1 MSQNQNKPED
11 MSDVFPEPE
20 NDDQMEQMEEIE
32 SGDDM
37 MDAGQA
43 GTASP
48 EIQELKDKY
57 LRLLAEFENYKR
69 RTSKERIESSKFASQ
84 DMIASLLPVLDDFE
98 RESKYGLA
106 TEGST
111 LIHNKLS
118 QILKQK
124 GLVEMES
131 NGQVFDPAVHEA
143 ATELTVPDDKK
154 NRIIDTVEKGY
165 YLSDK
170 IIRYAKVVVGK

>member
-111 LIHNKLS
+111 LIHNKL
-118 QILKQK
+118 
-124 GLVEMES
+124 
-131 NGQVFDPAVHEA
+131 
-143 ATELTVPDDKK
+143 
-154 NRIIDTVEKGY
+154 EKVWWGGKVSALFRY
-165 YLSDK
+165 NNEIFQRALSHQNQTDAGWLLD
-170 IIRYAKVVVGK
+170 RL

>member
-98 RESKYGLA
+98 RE
-106 TEGST
+106 
-111 LIHNKLS
+111 
-118 QILKQK
+118 
-124 GLVEMES
+124 
-131 NGQVFDPAVHEA
+131 
-143 ATELTVPDDKK
+143 
-154 NRIIDTVEKGY
+154 
-165 YLSDK
+165 
-170 IIRYAKVVVGK
+170 